1 MADQKTKCVIVVDEA
16 LPIGIIANTT
26 AILGITLGRQVPE
39 CVGEDAQDA
48 SGQVHKGII
57 AIPVPIL
64 KGNIEILKTLREKLY
79 TQDFSDMIVVDFSDV
94 AQGCNIYDEYM
105 LKAKTTKEADHTYLG
120 IAIYGNKKKI
130 NKLTGSMPLLR

>member
-1 MADQKTKCVIVVDEA
+1 MTVNDTKCVIVVDES
-16 LPIGIIANTT
+16 LPIGILANTT

-39 CVGEDAQDA
+39 CVGQDVQDA

-57 AIPVPIL
+57 TIPVPIL
-64 KGNIEILKTLREKLY
+64 KGNIEILKSLRKKLY
-79 TQDFSDMIVVDFSDV
+79 TNDFNDMVVVDFSDV
-94 AQGCNIYDEYM
+94 AQCCNIYDEYM
-105 LKAKTTKEADHTYLG
+105 LKANSTEETDHTYLG

>member
-1 MADQKTKCVIVVDEA
+1 MADKEIKCVIVVDGA
-16 LPIGIIANTT
+16 LPVGILANTT
-26 AILGITLGRQVPE
+26 AILGITLGRQVPD
-39 CVGEDAQDA
+39 CVGQDVHDA
-48 SGQVHKGII
+48 SGRVHRGII
-57 AIPVPIL
+57 TLPVPIL

-79 TQDFSDMIVVDFSDV
+79 TNDFSDMVVVDFSDV

-105 LKAKTTKEADHTYLG
+105 CKAKSTKEADHTYLG

>member
-1 MADQKTKCVIVVDEA
+1 MKDKETKCVIVVDEA
-16 LPIGIIANTT
+16 LPVGIIANTT
-26 AILGITLGRQVPE
+26 AILGITIGKQVPE
-39 CVGEDAQDA
+39 CVGQDVQDA
-48 SGQVHKGII
+48 SGQVHRGII

-94 AQGCNIYDEYM
+94 AQRCNIYDEYII
-105 LKAKTTKEADHTYLG
+105 KANATKEVDHTYFG